1 MTSPDDDD
9 KPTVVLDLNALKKE
23 KLAKEEELANMAHE
37 LEFAVGPE
45 SKTKNKK
52 ESTEEFTENFLLERA
67 KLESAPT
74 KPKEEKKVPII
85 LFDFNSDLFQNSK
98 AAFPQG
104 YEYHFAKTLPELNKF
119 LATKKLQIVVF
130 NYDAHPKAVNQLS
143 AQIKQKF
150 PMIRTMIIAKA
161 ISPEKAAVHAKS
173 QFGASGYLQL
183 PLEAQKISSEFQ
195 KIISKT

>member
-1 MTSPDDDD
+1 MTAPDDDD

-45 SKTKNKK
+45 SKTKK
-52 ESTEEFTENFLLERA
+52 ETTEEFTENFLLERA
-67 KLESAPT
+67 KLEPAPQ
-74 KPKEEKKVPII
+74 EEKKVPII
-85 LFDFNSDLFQNSK
+85 LFDFNSDLFHKSQ

-119 LATKKLQIVVF
+119 LANKNLQIVVF

-150 PMIRTMIIAKA
+150 PMIKTMIIAKA

-173 QFGASGYLQL
+173 QFGATG
-183 PLEAQKISSEFQ
+183 
-195 KIISKT
+195 

>member
-1 MTSPDDDD
+1 MAAPDDDD

-45 SKTKNKK
+45 TKK
-52 ESTEEFTENFLLERA
+52 ESTEEFTENFLVERA
-67 KLESAPT
+67 KLESAP
-74 KPKEEKKVPII
+74 KEETKVPII
-85 LFDFNSDLFQNSK
+85 LFDFNSDLFQKSK
-98 AAFPQG
+98 GAFPQG
-104 YEYHFAKTLPELNKF
+104 YEYHIIKTLPELNKF
-119 LATKKLQIVVF
+119 LASKKLQIVVF
-130 NYDAHPKAVNQLS
+130 NYDANPKAVNQLS

-183 PLEAQKISSEFQ
+183 PLEAQKISTEIQ
-195 KIISKT
+195 KIISKA